1 MNSLHSADPTIP
13 SAHDLFPPD
22 QVFLWLPGFSGDE
35 RAYCTYNEF
44 RDTPS
49 AVNPRRF
56 HLLPEQDDNGASY
69 VPPFPVSR
77 ETHIMWHTNVRPP
90 YPYHP
95 VPLARSLSPDELA
108 ELGRKVIGLLVE
120 KPEAHPDPMNVLR
133 NQNKTYILAAL
144 AGMGLL
150 SDRTMAFRPAA

>member
-1 MNSLHSADPTIP
+1 MNASLASDPTIP
-13 SAHDLFPPD
+13 SAHDLFPSS
-22 QVFLWLPGFSGDE
+22 QAFLWLPGFAGEE

-44 RDTPS
+44 RDTPLS
-49 AVNPRRF
+49 VNQRRF
-56 HLLPEQDDNGASY
+56 HLLPEQDDNGAPY

-77 ETHIMWHTNVRPP
+77 ETHICWHTNVRPP

-95 VPLARSLSPDELA
+95 VPLARSLSPEEFAD
-108 ELGRKVIGLLVE
+108 LGRKVTELAGE
-120 KPEAHPDPMNVLR
+120 NPAAYPDPVAVLR

-150 SDRTMAFRPAA
+150 SDRTVAFHRVA

>member
-1 MNSLHSADPTIP
+1 MNALHNADRTTP
-13 SAHDLFPPD
+13 SAHDLFPAD
-22 QVFLWLPGFSGDE
+22 QVFLWLPGFAGDE

-44 RDTPS
+44 RETQVGIS
-49 AVNPRRF
+49 QRRF

-77 ETHIMWHTNVRPP
+77 ETHITWHTNVRPP

-95 VPLARSLSPDELA
+95 VPLARSLSQDELT
-108 ELGRKVIGLLVE
+108 ELGRKVIELLGE
-120 KPEAHPDPMNVLR
+120 GPQAHADPAAVLR
-133 NQNKTYILAAL
+133 NQNKTYIFAAL

-150 SDRTMAFRPAA
+150 PDRALAFRPVS